1 MEEKLSHS
9 PAGMENADVLN
20 TLDFVEVLEYTDLGK
35 DILGIVGNIQK
46 AQYYCKN
53 ITINSSNY
61 IT

>member
-9 PAGMENADVLN
+9 PAGMEKADVLN
-20 TLDFVEVLEYTDLGK
+20 MLDSVELLEYTELGK
-35 DILGIVGNIQK
+35 DVLGIVGNIQK

-53 ITINSSNY
+53 ITVNNSNY

>member
-1 MEEKLSHS
+1 
-9 PAGMENADVLN
+9 MENADVLN

-35 DILGIVGNIQK
+35 DVLGIVGNIQK